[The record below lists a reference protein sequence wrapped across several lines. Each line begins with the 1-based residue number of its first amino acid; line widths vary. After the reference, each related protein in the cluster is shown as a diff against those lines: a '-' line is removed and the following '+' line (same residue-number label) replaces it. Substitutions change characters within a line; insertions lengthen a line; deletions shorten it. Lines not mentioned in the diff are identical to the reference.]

1 MTESVMTKQVLS
13 KSLIELCRYKR
24 FEKITI
30 SDITKLC
37 GLNRQT
43 FYYHFSDKFDLLN
56 WTYQQTAIHYL
67 KDDVTLENWH
77 DHVLKMLQEMQTN
90 AAFYRN
96 TVQDE
101 SALLANQFS
110 TITCDLFLELFNR
123 LDNEQRVSQTDRL
136 FYATFFSYGCGGM
149 LIAWIAA
156 GFKEDAKE
164 LAASFARLAKD
175 TEKLAY
181 QLYCEIEN

>member
-1 MTESVMTKQVLS
+1 MTESVMTKEVLS
-13 KSLIELCRYKR
+13 KSLIELCHYKR

-30 SDITKLC
+30 SDITQRCK
-37 GLNRQT
+37 LNRQT
-43 FYYHFSDKFDLLN
+43 FYYHFSDKFDLLG
-56 WTYQQTAIHYL
+56 WTYQHTAIHYL
-67 KDDVTLENWH
+67 KENVTLENWH
-77 DHVLKMLQEMQTN
+77 DQVLKMLQEIQSN

-110 TITCDLFLELFNR
+110 QLTCELFLELFSR
-123 LDNEQRVSQTDRL
+123 LDNEERVSKADRH

-149 LIAWIAA
+149 LIAWIVA
-156 GFKEDAKE
+156 GFKEDAEE